1 MLLPTLLR
9 HTRPGLLGLLFFL
22 LSGIGLQAQDLIYQP
37 VNPAFGGNALNYGWM
52 INSANAQNGL
62 TDPGQAGGPSSRRDD
77 QLENFTAGLERQL
90 LSQLSR
96 EIFNRQFGE
105 NLLEDEGTF
114 QLGNFQVDVQPGPD
128 GLFITIT
135 DFSTGGTTNLTVPF
149 F

>member
-1 MLLPTLLR
+1 MVFPTLLR
-9 HTRPGLLGLLFFL
+9 ITCLLGLFVLFA
-22 LSGIGLQAQDLIYQP
+22 GGGLQAQDLIYRP

-62 TDPGQAGGPSSRRDD
+62 TDPGQGGGPSSRRDD

-114 QLGNFQVDVQPGPD
+114 QLGNFQVDVQPGVD